1 LEELIGH
8 LYFQLK
14 TLVPHVK
21 RLPCGTRLLQ
31 VPHLIPQSPIFA
43 LLTPEPRSLAKWCQ
57 DGGFV
62 VRPIVPPTVPEGTQR
77 VRICLHAGNSFEDLR
92 RLVERIREWLERR
105 GGLEDVDDGREE
117 RRVEF
122 KAAL

>member
-1 LEELIGH
+1 M
-8 LYFQLK
+8 
-14 TLVPHVK
+14 
-21 RLPCGTRLLQ
+21 
-31 VPHLIPQSPIFA
+31 
-43 LLTPEPRSLAKWCQ
+43 
-57 DGGFV
+57 